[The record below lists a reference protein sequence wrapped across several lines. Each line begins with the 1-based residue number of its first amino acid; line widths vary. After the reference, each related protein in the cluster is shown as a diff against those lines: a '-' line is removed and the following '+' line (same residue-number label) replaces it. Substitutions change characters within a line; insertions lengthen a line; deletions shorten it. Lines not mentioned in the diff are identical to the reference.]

1 MKTNSANKRTVT
13 VKTDQISS
21 SQRIRDNQRR
31 SRARRKEYIQDLEQ
45 RLHKFEVLGVQATRE
60 VQAAGR
66 KAAVENIHLRS
77 LLRLH
82 GVSDQAVQEYLTAH
96 TANLVLPTFHSG
108 AALEARSPPW
118 KSPSLKTVREGSSQ
132 LSSFDREC
140 KDPLHEMADTELS
153 SSLSSP
159 VINQQVTISENQI
172 SDGEQRDSVD
182 SPIHSTSKLQ
192 PPSRNQSS
200 GQSTP
205 CETAAGIISSMRN
218 YPDARDVRSELG
230 CQSSSNCMV
239 RNMDIFQLLD
249 E

>member
-1 MKTNSANKRTVT
+1 MKTDSSNKQTMT

-45 RLHKFEVLGVQATRE
+45 RLHKFEALGVQATRE

-66 KAAVENIHLRS
+66 KVAVENTHLRS

-82 GVSDQAVQEYLTAH
+82 GVSDQDIHEYLTAH
-96 TANLVLPTFHSG
+96 TASVVLQNFHSG
-108 AALEARSPPW
+108 TVLETRLPSW
-118 KSPSLKTVREGSSQ
+118 KSSGPNTVSEGSPQ
-132 LSSFDREC
+132 PSSFHWY
-140 KDPLHEMADTELS
+140 KGLLHEMADTEPK
-153 SSLSSP
+153 SSLSNP
-159 VINQQVTISENQI
+159 AIHQQVNISENQI
-172 SDGEQRDSVD
+172 SEVEQRIPFD
-182 SPIHSTSKLQ
+182 SPTHGTSKLQ
-192 PPSRNQSS
+192 PPSRNQGS

-205 CETAAGIISSMRN
+205 CETAAEIITSIRN
-218 YPDARDVRSELG
+218 YSDARDVRSEIG

-239 RNMDIFQLLD
+239 RNVDILQLLD

>member
-1 MKTNSANKRTVT
+1 MKTDSSNKQTMT

-45 RLHKFEVLGVQATRE
+45 RLHKFEALGVQVTRE

-66 KAAVENIHLRS
+66 KVAVENTHLRS

-82 GVSDQAVQEYLTAH
+82 GVSDQDIHEYLTAH
-96 TANLVLPTFHSG
+96 TASVVLQNFHSG
-108 AALEARSPPW
+108 TVLETRSPSW
-118 KSPSLKTVREGSSQ
+118 KSSGPNTVSEGSPQ
-132 LSSFDREC
+132 PSSFHWY
-140 KDPLHEMADTELS
+140 KGLLHEMADTEPK
-153 SSLSSP
+153 SSLSNP
-159 VINQQVTISENQI
+159 AIHQQRIPF
-172 SDGEQRDSVD
+172 D
-182 SPIHSTSKLQ
+182 SPTHGTSKLQ
-192 PPSRNQSS
+192 PPSRNQGS

-205 CETAAGIISSMRN
+205 CETAAEIITSIRN
-218 YPDARDVRSELG
+218 YSDARGVRSEIG

-239 RNMDIFQLLD
+239 RNVDILQLLD